1 MSKVLKRRAFT
12 KLGLI
17 IALCAGVTVS
27 ILLATTDGTAIVFWP
42 NWFAANHWLT
52 TFVRV
57 GLFSTAI
64 ATFYS
69 IHKHR
74 FQSSKH
80 AETTAHKA
88 KLHARVRQLMLW
100 FVSIELL
107 FGQALLPRVLEFF
120 FS

>member
-1 MSKVLKRRAFT
+1 MSKALKRRAFT
-12 KLGLI
+12 KLGLL
-17 IALCAGVTVS
+17 IALFAGIAVS
-27 ILLATTDGTAIVFWP
+27 ILLLTVDGNAIVSWP

-57 GLFSTAI
+57 GLFGVAT

-69 IHKHR
+69 VRRNTI
-74 FQSSKH
+74 QNSKNSG
-80 AETTAHKA
+80 ATAKQGQ
-88 KLHARVRQLMLW
+88 LNARIRQFVMW

-107 FGQALLPRVLEFF
+107 FGQALLPRVLEFL